1 MKLRL
6 GFLGLFVPIFLNA
19 QPYKNVQIDIG
30 NSYNGPEEPTIAI
43 SLQNQNVI
51 VAGANINNLYL
62 SKNGGQ
68 TWKTKKLKS
77 RYGVWGDPCVL
88 SVSDG
93 RFLYFHLAI
102 PKGKAY
108 DDDSFLD
115 RIACEISN
123 KKGSRFSKSTFM
135 GHEPPKDQ
143 DKEWAVYDIQRKRT
157 YVSWTQFDTYGS
169 KDTLD
174 RSVILASFS
183 DDEGKNWAEPVV
195 LSTISGNCI
204 DDDHTTEGAVP
215 AIGQN
220 GEMVVAWGLN
230 EKIYFN
236 HFVPGEK
243 VLKEVEIA
251 RQPGGWNQDV
261 EGINRTNGMPV
272 TVSDQS
278 QGPHRGTIY
287 VCWADQRNGE
297 LNTDVFLISST
308 DNGQTWSNP
317 VRVNTDYTQ
326 THQFLPW
333 MTVDPITGHVY
344 VLFYDRRNF
353 TDMQTEVTLAISKD
367 GGTTF
372 SNEIISETPFLPNE
386 RVFFGDYINISAV
399 NGIVRPIWTRYQDGK
414 LSIWTALINFN
425 EGNEPISSEF

>member
-1 MKLRL
+1 MILTK
-6 GFLGLFVPIFLNA
+6 INI
-19 QPYKNVQIDIG
+19 QI
-30 NSYNGPEEPTIAI
+30 
-43 SLQNQNVI
+43 
-51 VAGANINNLYL
+51 
-62 SKNGGQ
+62 
-68 TWKTKKLKS
+68 
-77 RYGVWGDPCVL
+77 
-88 SVSDG
+88 
-93 RFLYFHLAI
+93 
-102 PKGKAY
+102 
-108 DDDSFLD
+108 SF
-115 RIACEISN
+115 
-123 KKGSRFSKSTFM
+123 
-135 GHEPPKDQ
+135 
-143 DKEWAVYDIQRKRT
+143 
-157 YVSWTQFDTYGS
+157 
-169 KDTLD
+169 
-174 RSVILASFS
+174 
-183 DDEGKNWAEPVV
+183 
-195 LSTISGNCI
+195 
-204 DDDHTTEGAVP
+204 
-215 AIGQN
+215 
-220 GEMVVAWGLN
+220 LN

-236 HFVPGEK
+236 RFVPGEK